1 MKLTP
6 EQLKR
11 FDDEGYLFFPNYFSP
26 EETQI
31 LKDSIPEVF
40 AQRRE
45 ENVRE
50 KTGDV
55 VRTAF
60 AVHTYHPVFEALVH
74 HPRFVEPAEQFL
86 RDRTYIHQFKING
99 KAAFDGDVWQWHQDY
114 GTWKADDDMP
124 EARAMNLAV
133 FVDEVNEFNGPLW
146 FIPQSHKKGAI
157 EAKHDLTTTSY
168 PLWVIDNDT
177 IAKLVEAGRHRGAQ
191 GRAGL
196 GDLLPRHAGAWQPA
210 QHVAVGPPDH
220 LCDLQRG
227 LQRHPPLQ
235 AAGIHRPS
243 RLHAGRC
250 LGGRRRAARRPAQGG
265 RGIRTLTGGN
275 KHESPSHASGARGR
289 RQSAAHRRDRRRQ
302 VRLDVSVADPDH
314 ARHPSAGHRR
324 SLATEGEGEPGA
336 AGLEA
341 RGHRGRLVRRGAPS
355 RQHPS
360 LPTIGARW

>member
-11 FDDEGYLFFPNYFSP
+11 FDEQGYLFFPNYFSL

-31 LKDSIPEVF
+31 LKESIPEVF

-50 KTGDV
+50 KSGDV

-177 IAKLVEAGRHRGAQ
+177 IAKLVEQGGIVAPKGGPGSAIFFHGTLVHGSPPNMSPWDRQIIYVTYNAVSNAIRRFKRPAHIAHR
-191 GRAGL
+191 
-196 GDLLPRHAGAWQPA
+196 DFMPIDAWEDD
-210 QHVAVGPPDH
+210 AV
-220 LCDLQRG
+220 L
-227 LQRHPPLQ
+227 
-235 AAGIHRPS
+235 
-243 RLHAGRC
+243 
-250 LGGRRRAARRPAQGG
+250 RAA
-265 RGIRTLTGGN
+265 
-275 KHESPSHASGARGR
+275 
-289 RQSAAHRRDRRRQ
+289 RRRQ
-302 VRLDVSVADPDH
+302 VRLHVPVADPDH
-314 ARHPSAGHRR
+314 ARHSSSGHRR
-324 SLATEGEGEPGA
+324 PLAAARAGKPGA

-341 RGHRGRLVRRGAPS
+341 GGHVGRLVRRGTPPWQHASHRGLARPGEPS
-355 RQHPS
+355 RNRHHRRSHRRSDRRRRACAGS
-360 LPTIGARW
+360 LQ